1 MDSIVVLFVGKDS
14 VPSPQRQLKTGYIYI
29 YICICIMMM
38 IINYYYCYTDHCVCK
53 GVVEFLPHP
62 SPVWLL
68 EGFRVQG
75 LGV

>member
-1 MDSIVVLFVGKDS
+1 
-14 VPSPQRQLKTGYIYI
+14 
-29 YICICIMMM
+29 MMM

-75 LGV
+75 LGFRDLGFREPEPHANPKSLTRVAVSV